1 MLMVINNIKSENFL
15 ICRRRMESGIQCLSH
30 GEGNKTRFTGIASHT
45 VLVNR
50 MRMYIGELDEG
61 ELE

>member
-1 MLMVINNIKSENFL
+1 
-15 ICRRRMESGIQCLSH
+15 MESGIQCLSH

>member
-1 MLMVINNIKSENFL
+1 MVKEIKL
-15 ICRRRMESGIQCLSH
+15 DLQALP
-30 GEGNKTRFTGIASHT
+30 AVT

-50 MRMYIGELDEG
+50 MRTYIGELDEG

>member
-1 MLMVINNIKSENFL
+1 
-15 ICRRRMESGIQCLSH
+15 MESGIECPSH
-30 GEGNKTRFTGIASHT
+30 GKGKKTRFTGIARST

-50 MRMYIGELDEG
+50 KPTCIGELDEG

>member
-1 MLMVINNIKSENFL
+1 
-15 ICRRRMESGIQCLSH
+15 MESGIECLSH
-30 GEGNKTRFTGIASHT
+30 GKGKKLDLQALPEV

-50 MRMYIGELDEG
+50 KPTYIGELDEG